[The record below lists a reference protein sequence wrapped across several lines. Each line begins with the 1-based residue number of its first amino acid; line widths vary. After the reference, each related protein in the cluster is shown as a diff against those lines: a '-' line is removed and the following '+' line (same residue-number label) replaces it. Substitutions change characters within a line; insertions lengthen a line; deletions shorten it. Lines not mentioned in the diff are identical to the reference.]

1 MNYYDSILLVS
12 KTTKTDTQKVR
23 MLNILSEEL
32 WQVGKYKQSQTFAE
46 QAFVLAD
53 KNLVTTNSE
62 SQHIFLKEKAN
73 ACNNLAIINRF
84 LGDYTHAIKNHFT
97 ALKIREEI
105 GDKKGVARSY
115 LGIGSIYNFMGK
127 NTEAL
132 DYKFKSKKIVEEI
145 NDSAGMAKVYN
156 HIAYIFYDLN
166 KYDSVDKYNNK
177 SLMIYLKSFNIRGM
191 ADVFDLFGLT
201 YLKKKE
207 YKTAIENFNTC
218 LQYRTLLVSQNE
230 IAESNIFLGLAHKE
244 IKDYNKSY
252 DYYKT
257 ALSLAKLIGSKEHQ
271 KNAYKGLYELDSIT
285 GNFTS
290 AFANHKLYV
299 TYRDSLIGQKTSET
313 IAQLQ
318 GQFENEKRDQIRA
331 LEEKQKEAKRTSE
344 EKQQKI
350 ILYSVCG
357 GLLLMM
363 VLAIVI
369 YRGSKQK
376 QKANIEL
383 LAKNEI
389 IEQQKHTVEEKQ
401 KEIIDSI
408 KYAKRIQNSL
418 LPTEKYID
426 KSFKRL
432 KD

>member
-207 YKTAIENFNTC
+207 YKTA
-218 LQYRTLLVSQNE
+218 
-230 IAESNIFLGLAHKE
+230 
-244 IKDYNKSY
+244 
-252 DYYKT
+252 
-257 ALSLAKLIGSKEHQ
+257 LSLAKLIGSKEHQ